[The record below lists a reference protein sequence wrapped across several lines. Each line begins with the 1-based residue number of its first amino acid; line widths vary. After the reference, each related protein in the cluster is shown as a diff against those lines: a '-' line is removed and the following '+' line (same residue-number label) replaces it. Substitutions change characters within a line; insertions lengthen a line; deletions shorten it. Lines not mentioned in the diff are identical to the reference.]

1 MLFEVKNKDGI
12 EWKDLLEQIE
22 LYHKEIIEIVTK
34 EQLEQMKYIVKED

>member
-22 LYHKEIIEIVTK
+22 LCHKEIIEILTK
-34 EQLEQMKYIVKED
+34 EQFEQMKYVVKED